1 MKLNE
6 FISNDNVINMLSRS
20 ISSDTLPHAILID
33 GVRGTGKAALANILA
48 RACVCT
54 GDNKPCDVCP
64 SCKKA
69 LHDSH
74 PDISISNGDNSGE
87 LSVDAIR
94 RIRSDAY
101 IMPNEAPN
109 KVFLLLNCDKM
120 LAPSQNAFL
129 KVLEEP
135 PANVFFIL
143 TVSSANM
150 LLETVRSRSRIY
162 SLNPPDKKE
171 AFDYITSVYPEFSGE
186 DISRAVNSSEGN
198 IGKALELLN
207 NGGEEA
213 ALLADE
219 IMNALIFGKE
229 YDLLRLNTRLTAS
242 RPFAY
247 SVLDSLSELSAEC
260 VRASVGLPTAS
271 ETAKKAISR
280 LTKQK
285 ILKVNDSIQKAKN
298 VLNTNVN
305 LSFYGTWLSS
315 VLKASLQESRS

>member
-6 FISNDNVINMLSRS
+6 FVSNDNVINMLSRS
-20 ISSDTLPHAILID
+20 LSSDTLPHAILID
-33 GVRGTGKAALANILA
+33 GAKGTGKATLADILA

-54 GDNKPCDVCP
+54 GDTKPCDECP
-64 SCKKA
+64 GCKKA
-69 LHDSH
+69 LHASH
-74 PDISISNGDNSGE
+74 PDISIYNGDNTGE

-101 IMPNEAPN
+101 IMPNEAPS
-109 KVFLLLNCDKM
+109 KVFILLNCDKM

-129 KVLEEP
+129 KILEEP

-162 SLNPPDKKE
+162 SLNPPEKKD
-171 AFDYITSVYPEFSGE
+171 AFDFISSRYPEFSEE
-186 DISRAVNSSEGN
+186 DISSAVNSSEGN

-207 NGGEEA
+207 NGGEKAE
-213 ALLADE
+213 LLADD
-219 IMNALIFGKE
+219 IMNALISGKE
-229 YDLLRLNTRLTAS
+229 YDILRLNTRLTES
-242 RPFAY
+242 RSFAY

-260 VRASVGLPTAS
+260 VRASVGLPTS
-271 ETAKKAISR
+271 SQTAKNAMSR
-280 LTKQK
+280 LTRQK
-285 ILKVNDSIQKAKN
+285 ILRVNDSIQQAKN

-315 VLKASLQESRS
+315 VLKNALQNNQ